1 MNPFDME
8 PNVHNNV
15 PDAFCTERIRFR
27 RLRSQNIV
35 HRLRS
40 RETGQRH
47 RTPRHAIR
55 ELYQNVYPNLT
66 VVNVERPPCYL
77 RKFSPDGKYLIA
89 FSSDQAAL
97 EIYEYQGCA
106 AAGELLSSWDDTEL
120 MVDYEPGHSSVIR
133 GKIFD
138 QLFKL
143 KHVVNLENHEKHLNR
158 ECSLFTN
165 DGRYVIVGAASFI
178 PEENRPHFYELY
190 TNNEVIKPTAG
201 CPLEDY
207 TLYIIDLH
215 FGRIS
220 HARDF
225 RVDKII
231 LSHNQGVY
239 LYNSTLAI
247 LSIHHQSMY
256 IFSIADGTF
265 FPERTIGRFCSGE
278 DERYYT
284 SAFLTERGSAPPP
297 RAFREPAINSLKHR
311 ILVFLFRQAKA
322 QVDSGEDGL
331 ALRKFYRRFDEYK
344 DLRMWKMQL
353 LDDDLL
359 LIKYAHEDVVTLKAH
374 EPNSQYS
381 MFVVYHIW
389 DMQIVAVYSNQ
400 STQLLELY
408 EHFCDS
414 FRNASHNHRTPF
426 ACSPSNNLYSR
437 LLHTRFKQTIIGAR
451 GGSEVEATKRI
462 LAQLP
467 ISAQSYTSSP
477 YLDLGLFSY
486 DDKWV
491 SAMERPKACAEFPI
505 RFYARDSGLLKF
517 RIYAGMGHQITPH
530 PGLRRLVAFIFHPTE
545 PFAISVQRINTDYI
559 ANFHLRHVPSIKRK
573 HALPPK
579 T

>member
-1 MNPFDME
+1 ME
-8 PNVHNNV
+8 PDKTIDGV
-15 PDAFCTERIRFR
+15 PDAVCTERIRFR
-27 RLRSQNIV
+27 KLRSQNII
-35 HRLRS
+35 HRLRE
-40 RETGQRH
+40 RESGMRH
-47 RTPRHAIR
+47 RTPMHVVR

-97 EIYEYQGCA
+97 EIYAYQGCS
-106 AAGELLSSWDDTEL
+106 AAGDLLQGWDDTEL
-120 MVDYEPGHSSVIR
+120 IADYGPGVNYDIR
-133 GKIFD
+133 SKIFD
-138 QLFKL
+138 RLFKL

-158 ECSLFTN
+158 ECSLFTS

-190 TNNEVIKPTAG
+190 TNNEVIKPTASV
-201 CPLEDY
+201 PLEDY

-220 HARDF
+220 DSRDF

-239 LYNSTLAI
+239 LYNNTLAI
-247 LSIHHQSMY
+247 LSIQHQTLY
-256 IFSIADGTF
+256 VFSIAEGTF
-265 FPERTIGRFCSGE
+265 IKERTIGRFCSVE
-278 DERYYT
+278 DDFLYTNAVAQERM
-284 SAFLTERGSAPPP
+284 GAPVP

-311 ILVFLFRQAKA
+311 ILVFLYQRAKA
-322 QVDSGEDGL
+322 RVESGKDPL
-331 ALRKFYRRFDEYK
+331 ALRKFYRRFDDVR

-353 LDDDLL
+353 LDDDHLF
-359 LIKYAHEDVVTLKAH
+359 IKYAHEDVVTLKAH
-374 EPNSQYS
+374 EPNSQHS
-381 MFVVYHIW
+381 MFVIYHIW
-389 DMQIVAVYSNQ
+389 QKQVIAVYTNQ

-408 EHFCDS
+408 EQFCDS
-414 FRNASHNHRTPF
+414 FRNANHIHRTPF
-426 ACSPSNNLYSR
+426 TCSPSNNIYSN
-437 LLHTRFKQTIIGAR
+437 LLHQRFKQTMIGAR
-451 GGSEVEATKRI
+451 GGGVLEATKRI

-467 ISAQSYTSSP
+467 ISAQSYSSSP

-505 RFYARDSGLLKF
+505 RFFGRESGLLKF
-517 RIYAGMGHQITPH
+517 RIYAGMHGQQLNNSCT
-530 PGLRRLVAFIFHPTE
+530 RRLVAFIFHPTE

-559 ANFHLRHVPSIKRK
+559 ANFHLRHAPSSGEETLHNR
-573 HALPPK
+573 
-579 T
+579 

>member
-1 MNPFDME
+1 ME
-8 PNVHNNV
+8 PIGNV

-35 HRLRS
+35 HRLRN
-40 RETGQRH
+40 RETGVRH
-47 RTPRHAIR
+47 RTPQHAAR
-55 ELYQNVYPNLT
+55 EFYQNVYPNLT

-97 EIYEYQGCA
+97 EIYEYQGCS
-106 AAGELLSSWDDTEL
+106 AAGDLLSSWDDTEL
-120 MVDYEPGHSSVIR
+120 LVEYPWGNNTAVRS
-133 GKIFD
+133 KIFD
-138 QLFKL
+138 RLFKL

-178 PEENRPHFYELY
+178 PEENRPNFYDLY

-220 HARDF
+220 HSKDF

-239 LYNSTLAI
+239 LYNNTLAI
-247 LSIHHQSMY
+247 LSIHHQTMY
-256 IFSIADGTF
+256 IFSIAEGTF
-265 FPERTIGRFCSGE
+265 IEERTIGRFCSV
-278 DERYYT
+278 DDQYLYTNAFASERA
-284 SAFLTERGSAPPP
+284 S
-297 RAFREPAINSLKHR
+297 AFREPAINCLKHR
-311 ILVFLFRQAKA
+311 ILVFLYQQAKEL
-322 QVDSGEDGL
+322 VDCGEDRL
-331 ALRKFYRRFDEYK
+331 ALRKFYLRFDEYK
-344 DLRMWKMQL
+344 DLRIWKMQL
-353 LDDDLL
+353 LDDDHLF
-359 LIKYAHEDVVTLKAH
+359 IKYAHEDVVTLKAQ
-374 EPNSQYS
+374 EPNSQNS
-381 MFVVYHIW
+381 MFVIYHIW
-389 DMQIVAVYSNQ
+389 RKQIIAVHNNQ

-408 EHFCDS
+408 ENFCDS
-414 FRNASHNHRTPF
+414 FRNATQSYRTPF
-426 ACSPSNNLYSR
+426 TCSPSNNIYSK

-517 RIYAGMGHQITPH
+517 RIYAGVGQQVSAYA
-530 PGLRRLVAFIFHPTE
+530 GSRRLVAFIFHPTE

-559 ANFHLRHVPSIKRK
+559 ANFHLRHVASEERMVFR
-573 HALPPK
+573 
-579 T
+579 